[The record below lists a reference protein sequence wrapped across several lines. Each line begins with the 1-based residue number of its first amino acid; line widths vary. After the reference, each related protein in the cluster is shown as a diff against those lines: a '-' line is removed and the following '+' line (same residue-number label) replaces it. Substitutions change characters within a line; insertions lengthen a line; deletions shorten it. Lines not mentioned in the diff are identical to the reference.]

1 MSNSYI
7 AIEDADPRMCEIEGS
22 VPPVKL
28 LGSSSPFACGPLSVG
43 SFLLQSLS
51 FYRVLMMRVCVLFRL
66 FNGEKFRE
74 NSSERCG

>member
-1 MSNSYI
+1 MRSKGRPS
-7 AIEDADPRMCEIEGS
+7 
-22 VPPVKL
+22 VKL

-66 FNGEKFRE
+66 FNGEKFVKIPQNDAVKCSE
-74 NSSERCG
+74 NDTF